1 MLYEIC
7 QKLRKKA
14 PDQMCETK
22 FLQICSFSNIL
33 TSLRSLN
40 LSFPLLF
47 YAISTAIPKFP
58 STLSRCI
65 ATMIPRIILI
75 ITLIRR
81 ISTLIPRIST
91 LIPRIST
98 LIPRISTLIPRIS
111 TLIPR
116 ICFATLALPP
126 LFSGFPSFR
135 SPIPHFGFYR

>member
-75 ITLIRR
+75 ITLI
-81 ISTLIPRIST
+81 PRIST

-116 ICFATLALPP
+116 ICFAILALPP